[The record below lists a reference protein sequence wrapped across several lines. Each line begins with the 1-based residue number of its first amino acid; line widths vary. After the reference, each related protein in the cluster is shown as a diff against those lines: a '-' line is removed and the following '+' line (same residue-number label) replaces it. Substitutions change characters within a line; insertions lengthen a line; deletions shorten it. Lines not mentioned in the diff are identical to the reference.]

1 MTQIIFNKDK
11 YVSCLPDTIGID
23 GWRTV
28 KGLVSTKLDEFNSM
42 EFESTEDIYK
52 LFSASFWQGIFDE
65 LIKNDNTRLKSF
77 STRLRYKALV
87 IRVGE
92 IWTNNG
98 LLVDESYREV
108 KNPPKHNRRQVVN
121 PERLVDKKSGTI
133 FRLQDFQLFLDQFV
147 NRING
152 MEDPSKLISNCELEE
167 IFVLAC
173 LLTGFLQEDPLKVIH
188 SLTWNDIFKTG
199 GSLSWIPYM
208 DKVSSM
214 RKGGYWI
221 ELAPF
226 TRLLA
231 LCIKYRNRKSKS
243 EAQHKVVK
251 ELENLKELRRKIVER
266 VVGIGKKCNLSV
278 LRVDNIVQTERLHL
292 RLCLKTNLLLSI
304 LTGMVKEY
312 SISSR
317 QVEEIY
323 RQLKNKEFDPEAI
336 IEFSAQ
342 DNEENYIEEAEED
355 ESKTLEIFEE
365 YSGIYDEL
373 RPFLYSF
380 VQANSESGKKKLID
394 WVNINLNS
402 DNVSNHNFSWM
413 IKWLIENKK
422 SQPTKQTYWLAA
434 LRILQLFP
442 FVKIENIGQ
451 EELKLFLEC
460 DYLPSSLLLSKA
472 AWKQFYLFLK
482 ENCVKLQEIDWKKL
496 RVKQKSISVRVFTKK
511 VYEQLITDLPAHVG
525 WSIRLSYWA
534 GLRVGEV
541 CRLRACDLSLE
552 GLPFLYV
559 VKSKGKISRRVSLE
573 HLSGQQLKALA
584 KLKKHRTEKSGNNA
598 ILIVDLEEKQLVSK
612 NISNNVSEQLVRIT
626 GKVSDGSRRIHFHS
640 LRSAAAE
647 RFYVI
652 KDDIRYPSIQLGH
665 RLVQTDVQH
674 YQHTL
679 DLQASIEIQDWN
691 NPLYKRDLHLPIVVI
706 ASFLGYT
713 SNQLRNYLDDFDKS
727 FTAAKIQRKV
737 AEELPDGERPRRG
750 GAKMQYICIIDAI
763 RLLEWINISK
773 QNS

>member
-1 MTQIIFNKDK
+1 MTQIIFDKDK
-11 YVSCLPDTIGID
+11 YISCLPDSIGVD

-28 KGLVSTKLDEFNSM
+28 KGLVSTKLDEFNSI
-42 EFESTEDIYK
+42 EYESAEDIYK
-52 LFSASFWQGIFDE
+52 LFSALFWQDIFDE
-65 LIKNDNTRLKSF
+65 LIKNENTRLKSF

-92 IWTNNG
+92 IWTTNE

-147 NRING
+147 NQFNG
-152 MEDPSKLISNCELEE
+152 MEDPGKLISNCELEE

-199 GSLSWIPYM
+199 GSLSWIPYL
-208 DKVSSM
+208 DKVSST

-226 TRLLA
+226 TRLIA
-231 LCIKYRNRKSKS
+231 LCIKYRNRKNNSDT
-243 EAQHKVVK
+243 QHQVVK
-251 ELENLKELRRKIVER
+251 ELENLKKLRRKIVDR
-266 VVGIGKKCNLSV
+266 VVCISKTCNLSV
-278 LRVDNIVQTERLHL
+278 LRVDNMVQTERLHL
-292 RLCLKTNLLLSI
+292 RLSLKTNILLSI
-304 LTGMVKEY
+304 LTGMVKEN

-323 RQLKNKEFDPEAI
+323 DHMKNKEFDPEAI

-342 DNEENYIEEAEED
+342 NCEDNDGEDVDPD
-355 ESKTLEIFEE
+355 ESRLIEIFED
-365 YSGIYDEL
+365 YSTVYDEL

-380 VQANSESGKKKLID
+380 VQANSESGKIKLID
-394 WVNINLNS
+394 WVNLNLNS
-402 DNVSNHNFSWM
+402 ENVTNHNFSWM

-434 LRILQLFP
+434 LRILQFFP

-460 DYLPSSLLLSKA
+460 DYLPASLLLSKA
-472 AWKQFYLFLK
+472 AWKQFYLFMK
-482 ENCVKLQEIDWKKL
+482 ENGVELQEIDWKKL
-496 RVKQKSISVRVFTKK
+496 RVIQKSISVRVFTKK
-511 VYEQLITDLPAHVG
+511 VYQQLITELPAHLG

-541 CRLRACDLSLE
+541 CRLRACDLNLE

-559 VKSKGKISRRVSLE
+559 VKSKGKRSRRVSLE
-573 HLSGQQLKALA
+573 HLSNQQLKALV
-584 KLKKHRTEKSGNNA
+584 KLKKQRTDKSGNDA
-598 ILIVDLEEKQLVSK
+598 ILIVDLEEKKLVSK
-612 NISNNVSEQLVRIT
+612 NISNNISEQLEKIT

-652 KDDIRYPSIQLGH
+652 KNDIRYSSIQLGH

-679 DLQASIEIQDWN
+679 DLQASIEIQGWN
-691 NPLYKRDLHLPIVVI
+691 NPLYKKDIHLPIVVI
-706 ASFLGYT
+706 SSFLGYT
-713 SNQLRNYLDDFDKS
+713 SNQLRNYLDDFDKA
-727 FTAAKIQRKV
+727 FPAAKIQRKV
-737 AEELPDGERPRRG
+737 AEELPDGERPGRG
-750 GAKMQYICIIDAI
+750 GAKMQYICVIDAI
-763 RLLEWINISK
+763 RLVDWMK
-773 QNS
+773 AQRA

>member
-28 KGLVSTKLDEFNSM
+28 KSLVSTKLDEFNSI
-42 EFESTEDIYK
+42 EFESTEDIY
-52 LFSASFWQGIFDE
+52 LRFSALFWQYIFDE
-65 LIKNDNTRLKSF
+65 LIENENTRLKSF

-108 KNPPKHNRRQVVN
+108 KNPPKHDRRQVVN

-147 NRING
+147 SQFNG
-152 MEDPSKLISNCELEE
+152 MEDPGKLISNCQLEE

-173 LLTGFLQEDPLKVIH
+173 LLTGFLQEDPLKVVH

-208 DKVSSM
+208 DKVSSA

-231 LCIKYRNRKSKS
+231 LCIMYRNRKSNFDT
-243 EAQHKVVK
+243 QHKVVK
-251 ELENLKELRRKIVER
+251 ELENLKMLRRKIIKK
-266 VVGIGKKCNLSV
+266 VVDISKKCNLQE

-292 RLCLKTNLLLSI
+292 RLDLKTNLLLSI
-304 LTGMVKEY
+304 LTGIVKEN
-312 SISSR
+312 SISSK

-323 RQLKNKEFDPEAI
+323 SHLKNKEFDPEAI
-336 IEFSAQ
+336 IEYSAQ
-342 DNEENYIEEAEED
+342 NNEGNYIDEVEED
-355 ESKTLEIFEE
+355 ESKTVEIFEE
-365 YSGIYDEL
+365 YSEIYDEL

-380 VQANSESGKKKLID
+380 IQANSESGKKKLID
-394 WVNINLNS
+394 WVKINLNS

-413 IKWLIENKK
+413 IKWLIESKK

-434 LRILQLFP
+434 LRILQFFP
-442 FVKIENIGQ
+442 FVKIDNIGQ

-472 AWKQFYLFLK
+472 AWKQLYLFMK
-482 ENCVKLQEIDWKKL
+482 ENGVELKEIDWKKL
-496 RVKQKSISVRVFTKK
+496 RVNQKSITVRVFTKK
-511 VYEQLITDLPAHVG
+511 VYQQLITDLPPHLG

-559 VKSKGKISRRVSLE
+559 VKSKGKKSRRVSLE
-573 HLSGQQLKALA
+573 HLSDQQLKALV
-584 KLKKHRTEKSGNNA
+584 KLKKQRADKSGNDA

-612 NISNNVSEQLVRIT
+612 NISNNISEQLEKIT

-652 KDDIRYPSIQLGH
+652 KNDIRYSSIQLGH

-679 DLQASIEIQDWN
+679 DLQASIEIQNWN
-691 NPLYKRDLHLPIVVI
+691 NPLFKRDLHLPIVVI

-713 SNQLRNYLDDFDKS
+713 SNQLRNYLDDFD
-727 FTAAKIQRKV
+727 TAFPSSKIQRKV
-737 AEELPDGERPRRG
+737 ADELTDGKRPGRG
-750 GAKMQYICIIDAI
+750 GAKMQYVSVTDAI
-763 RLLEWINISK
+763 KVLVWMLNLK
-773 QNS
+773 

>member
-1 MTQIIFNKDK
+1 MTQVIFDKDK
-11 YVSCLPDTIGID
+11 YISCLPDSIGVD
-23 GWRTV
+23 GWKTV
-28 KGLVSTKLDEFNSM
+28 KGLVSTKLDEFNSIDY
-42 EFESTEDIYK
+42 ESAEDIYK
-52 LFSASFWQGIFDE
+52 LFSALFWQDIFDE
-65 LIKNDNTRLKSF
+65 LIKNENTRLKSF

-92 IWTNNG
+92 IWTTYG

-133 FRLQDFQLFLDQFV
+133 FRLQDFQFLLNQFV
-147 NRING
+147 NQFNG
-152 MEDPSKLISNCELEE
+152 MEDPGKLISNCELEE
-167 IFVLAC
+167 TFVLAC
-173 LLTGFLQEDPLKVIH
+173 LLTGFLQDDPLKMIH

-208 DKVSSM
+208 DKVTSA

-226 TRLLA
+226 NRLIA
-231 LCIKYRNRKSKS
+231 LCIKYRNRKSNS
-243 EAQHKVVK
+243 DNQHKVVK
-251 ELENLKELRRKIVER
+251 ELENLKKLRRKIIDR
-266 VVGIGKKCNLSV
+266 VVDISKQCNLPEV
-278 LRVDNIVQTERLHL
+278 RVDNIVQTERLHL
-292 RLCLKTNLLLSI
+292 RLNLKTNLLLSI
-304 LTGMVKEY
+304 LTGMVKEN
-312 SISSR
+312 SISSK

-323 RQLKNKEFDPEAI
+323 EHMKNKEFDPEAI
-336 IEFSAQ
+336 IEFSAHNYE
-342 DNEENYIEEAEED
+342 DNSGEDIDQD
-355 ESKTLEIFEE
+355 ESKTIEIFEN
-365 YSGIYDEL
+365 YSTIYDEL
-373 RPFLYSF
+373 RPFLFSL
-380 VQANSESGKKKLID
+380 VQVNSESSKKKLND
-394 WVNINLNS
+394 WVKININS
-402 DNVSNHNFSWM
+402 DNISNHNFSWM

-422 SQPTKQTYWLAA
+422 SLPTKQTYWLAA
-434 LRILQLFP
+434 LRILQIFP

-451 EELKLFLEC
+451 EELKFFLES
-460 DYLPSSLLLSKA
+460 DYLPASLLLSKA
-472 AWKQFYLFLK
+472 AWKQCYLFMK
-482 ENCVKLQEIDWKKL
+482 ENGVELQEIDWKKL
-496 RVKQKSISVRVFTKK
+496 RVIQKSISVRVFTKK
-511 VYEQLITDLPAHVG
+511 VYQQLITELPAHLG

-559 VKSKGKISRRVSLE
+559 VNSKGKKSRRVSLE
-573 HLSGQQLKALA
+573 HLSDQQLKALV
-584 KLKKHRTEKSGNNA
+584 KLKKQRADKSGNDA

-612 NISNNVSEQLVRIT
+612 NISNNVSEQLEKIT

-652 KDDIRYPSIQLGH
+652 KNDIRYSSIQLGH
-665 RLVQTDVQH
+665 RLVRTDVQH

-691 NPLYKRDLHLPIVVI
+691 NPLYKKDLHLPIVVI

-713 SNQLRNYLDDFDKS
+713 SNQLRNYLDDFDMAFPAS
-727 FTAAKIQRKV
+727 KIQRKV
-737 AEELPDGERPRRG
+737 AEKLPDGERPGRG
-750 GAKMQYICIIDAI
+750 GAKMQFINVVDAN
-763 RLLEWINISK
+763 RLIEWMVWRK
-773 QNS
+773 DK